1 MSNNLSNNSAE
12 TKGEENG
19 DTKVESNGKSETF
32 ISSIKKAKL
41 ALNTN
46 TSQDFSQKVNMISNL
61 SGEFFKVIMACLLA
75 IFVPQSCNGEVC
87 SFDQNFSDL
96 NIYNAFVLAFNF
108 LTLGSFLYTYSVE
121 VKRENWIINH
131 LDYDENESEYNIHK
145 FKESHKKIT
154 TRLGEINL
162 QYRKVYTILQ
172 YLYVCN
178 FIFSAVLVFH
188 FYYLDYRT
196 ITTLLTNIILC
207 WSKISKGLELADKSV
222 KSEIALSY
230 YNFVNI
236 SFNTIDTDYLNK
248 TNTEI
253 VNQADKQVVSEVE
266 VKDVEIKQV
275 EIKEVEQI
283 ENKV

>member
-1 MSNNLSNNSAE
+1 MSDNLSIRESEIKTETVE
-12 TKGEENG
+12 TKA
-19 DTKVESNGKSETF
+19 ETF

-61 SGEFFKVIMACLLA
+61 AGEFFKVIMACLLA

-87 SFDQNFSDL
+87 SFDQNFSEL

-131 LDYDENESEYNIHK
+131 LDYDENQSEYNIHN

-162 QYRKVYTILQ
+162 KYHKVYKILQ
-172 YLYVCN
+172 YFYVCN

-207 WSKISKGLELADKSV
+207 WSKISKGLELAEKSV

-236 SFNTIDTDYLNK
+236 SFNTIDSDYLNK

-253 VNQADKQVVSEVE
+253 TNQEVKEE
-266 VKDVEIKQV
+266 VKDVK
-275 EIKEVEQI
+275 K
-283 ENKV
+283 

>member
-1 MSNNLSNNSAE
+1 MNTEETMLSTQSEQNQE
-12 TKGEENG
+12 
-19 DTKVESNGKSETF
+19 KSF
-32 ISSIKKAKL
+32 ISKIKMSKIQT
-41 ALNTN
+41 NTN
-46 TSQDFSQKVNMISNL
+46 MSQDFSQKVNMLSNL

-87 SFDQNFSDL
+87 SFYQNFSEL

-108 LTLGSFLYTYSVE
+108 LTLGSFLYTYYVE

-145 FKESHKKIT
+145 YKESHNKIT
-154 TRLGEINL
+154 RRLGEINL
-162 QYRKVYTILQ
+162 QYQKVYKILR

-188 FYYLDYRT
+188 FFYLDYRT
-196 ITTLLTNIILC
+196 ITTLLTNVILC

-248 TNTEI
+248 NNIQITNQENKEEI
-253 VNQADKQVVSEVE
+253 
-266 VKDVEIKQV
+266 VKDVEKKEIEVV
-275 EIKEVEQI
+275 EKI